1 MANNLEAV
9 IPKVLAM
16 GMMTLRENT
25 VMPRLVNTDYQ
36 GRAAQKGS
44 TIDVV
49 IPSAVSANPV
59 TPGGTAPP
67 GTDLQPTTVPIRLD
81 NWYEAS
87 FSITDKELAEIDA
100 GILPM
105 QISEAV
111 KSLANE
117 VDRSI
122 LALYKKVYG
131 VAGTAGT
138 TPFAT
143 DLQAAQQ
150 ARLVLNRQLCPPQDR
165 RMVLDVEADANAT
178 GLPAFQYSA
187 SGDTITIKEGV
198 IGRKLGFDWYMSQN
212 VLRHTKGTAAGYQ
225 VNQTNHA
232 AGSKTVAV
240 DTGTGIPAI
249 GDIFRVA
256 GHSQTYVVTGW
267 TGSPNITSI
276 QYEPGAKVS
285 FPDDAAIT
293 FINSHVANLAFNRF
307 AFALV
312 SRPLLDVDPLGSR
325 VMTMSDPVSQLTMR
339 LEVSR
344 LYKQTRWSFDILW
357 GVACPRPEFAVRVL
371 G

>member
-1 MANNLEAV
+1 MANNLDAV
-9 IPKVLAM
+9 IPRVLAM
-16 GMMTLRENT
+16 GMMALRENSI
-25 VMPRLVNTDYQ
+25 MPRLVNTDYQ
-36 GRAAQKGS
+36 GLAARKGS
-44 TIDVV
+44 TVDVV
-49 IPSAVSANPV
+49 IPSAVPARPV
-59 TPGGTAPP
+59 TPGSTVPSDP
-67 GTDLQPTTVPIRLD
+67 DLEPTVVPIRLD
-81 NWYEAS
+81 HWYEAS

-100 GILPM
+100 GIMPM

-111 KSLANE
+111 KALANE

-131 VAGTAGT
+131 VAGTAGV

-143 DLQAAQQ
+143 DLQAAQE

-187 SGDTITIKEGV
+187 SGETITIKEGV

-212 VLRHTKGTAAGYQ
+212 VLRHTTGSATGYQ
-225 VNQTNHA
+225 VNGAHP
-232 AGSKTVAV
+232 AGVKTVAV
-240 DTGTGIPAI
+240 DTGTGTPNI
-249 GDIFRVA
+249 GDVFRVA

-267 TGSPNITSI
+267 SGSPNITSI
-276 QYEPGAKVS
+276 QFEPAAKVA

-293 FINSHVANLAFNRF
+293 FIGDHVANLAFNRY

-312 SRPLLDVDPLGSR
+312 TRPLLDVDPLGSR
-325 VMTMSDPVSQLTMR
+325 VMSMSDPVSQLTMR
-339 LEVSR
+339 VEVTR

-357 GVACPRPEFAVRVL
+357 GVGCPRPEFAVRVL

>member
-16 GMMTLRENT
+16 GMITLRENT
-25 VMPRLVNTDYQ
+25 IMPRLINTDYQ
-36 GRAAQKGS
+36 GRAAQRGS
-44 TIDVV
+44 TIDIV
-49 IPSAVSANPV
+49 IPSAVAASPV
-59 TPGGTAPP
+59 TPGATAPA
-67 GTDLQPTTVPIRLD
+67 GSDLEPTTVPIRLD
-81 NWYEAS
+81 NWYEAA
-87 FSITDKELAEIDA
+87 FTITDKELAEIDA
-100 GILPM
+100 GIVPM

-111 KSLANE
+111 KALANE

-122 LALYKKVYG
+122 LALYQKVYG
-131 VAGTAGT
+131 VAGTAGV

-143 DLQAAQQ
+143 DLRAAQE

-178 GLPAFQYSA
+178 GLPAFQYSG
-187 SGDTITIKEGV
+187 SGETTTIREGV

-212 VLRHTKGTAAGYQ
+212 VFRHIKGNATGYQ
-225 VNQTNHA
+225 VNQENHPV
-232 AGSKTVAV
+232 GSKVVSV
-240 DTGTGIPAI
+240 DTGTGIPKI
-249 GDIFRVA
+249 GDVFTVA

-276 QYEPGAKVS
+276 QYEPGARVS
-285 FPDDAAIT
+285 FPDDAAIS
-293 FINSHVANLAFNRF
+293 FIDSHVANLAFNRY

-325 VMTMSDPVSQLTMR
+325 VMSMSDPVSQLTMR

-357 GVACPRPEFAVRVL
+357 GVACPRPELAVRVL